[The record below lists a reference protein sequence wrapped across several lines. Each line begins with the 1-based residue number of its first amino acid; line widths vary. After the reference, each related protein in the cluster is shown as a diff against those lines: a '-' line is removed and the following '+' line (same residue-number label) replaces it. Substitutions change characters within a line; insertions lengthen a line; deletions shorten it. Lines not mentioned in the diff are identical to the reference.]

1 MENWFIEKRNILM
14 QFPDT
19 PENKVE
25 IDEVGVGVGGGAG
38 QGQPFNLWNPVQNEN
53 Y

>member
-1 MENWFIEKRNILM
+1 M
-14 QFPDT
+14 QVPDT
-19 PENKVE
+19 PENNVE